1 MKIVGSQVILY
12 VKDIS
17 ESRNFYEKTLELPI
31 TYDGGEYWVTFDLGG
46 TTLAIH
52 PGGTGQDSADRTGIS
67 IIVDQI
73 EPAHT
78 EFNERGAQFGE
89 ILSPHPGVV
98 FAMTRDPDGNPVFL
112 KPTTE

>member
-67 IIVDQI
+67 IKLNLHTRSLTSV
-73 EPAHT
+73 AHNLAR
-78 EFNERGAQFGE
+78 FLVR
-89 ILSPHPGVV
+89 IL
-98 FAMTRDPDGNPVFL
+98 ALFL
-112 KPTTE
+112 R